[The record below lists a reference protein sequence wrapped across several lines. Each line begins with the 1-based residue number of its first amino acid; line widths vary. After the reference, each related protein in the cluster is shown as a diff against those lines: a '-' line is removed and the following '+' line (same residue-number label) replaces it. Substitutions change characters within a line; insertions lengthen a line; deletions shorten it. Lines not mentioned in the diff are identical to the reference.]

1 MEIIFPILETQ
12 FIIIL
17 ILLLQ
22 IMEDDLQNLWYNLP
36 WVVAFI

>member
-36 WVVAFI
+36 WVVAYI

>member
-1 MEIIFPILETQ
+1 MEIIFPILETP